1 VSVAAGSGK
10 VTATMTAG
18 TGGTPTSYTVTAYT
32 TAGVVA
38 GTACTVTVAPWSC
51 DVTGLTNGTPYT
63 VTVTAANAAGT
74 STVPAVSASVTP
86 TGVFKQT
93 YALGAAGPA
102 GGLVFYFSTDAFTSK
117 GSTCNDSCHYL
128 EAWAMDSPTPTNG
141 AQWCSNDDV
150 AGTFGTAI
158 GSGYENTRQ
167 MLAGCA
173 AYGGAASAAKS
184 TTPQKKGVTF
194 SDWFLPSKDELNE
207 LYKARGKAST
217 SQFPF
222 STTKFYWS
230 SSKYSPCCAWIQGFR
245 DGIVTNKGYFEST
258 LVRQVRAF

>member
-1 VSVAAGSGK
+1 
-10 VTATMTAG
+10 M
-18 TGGTPTSYTVTAYT
+18 
-32 TAGVVA
+32 
-38 GTACTVTVAPWSC
+38 
-51 DVTGLTNGTPYT
+51 
-63 VTVTAANAAGT
+63 
-74 STVPAVSASVTP
+74 
-86 TGVFKQT
+86 
-93 YALGAAGPA
+93 
-102 GGLVFYFSTDAFTSK
+102 FYVSTDAFTSK
-117 GSTCNDSCHYL
+117 GSACGTSCHYL
-128 EAWAMDSPTPTNG
+128 EVLGSEHPYG
-141 AQWCSNDDV
+141 FLWCSNED
-150 AGTFGTAI
+150 ATGTFGTAI

-245 DGIVTNKGYFEST
+245 DGIVTNTGYFEST